1 MSKRPLSIHPPPD
14 GTWLRTVL
22 DAMVE
27 AVLVVDSRGRIALTN
42 GALEAMTTG
51 KVRGRR
57 AKNVIKNEPL
67 RIAMRQARKRGQA
80 SEVRVEA
87 TVHGE
92 QRVFRAQVSPLPKR
106 SGAVAVLHDVTA
118 VEQADRERRDFV
130 ANASHELRTPLTA
143 IRGFAETLIT
153 GGTEDASTRKRFLEA
168 ILRQTLRLQRLAED
182 LATLARSEA
191 AEQPLELGPV
201 DVVEVT
207 RTVVGDFRFF
217 AAAREV
223 ELEVAAPNRRVL
235 ASGDVEALTRVLSNL
250 VENAIQASPPRTSVV
265 VTVRSLRRSV
275 QIAVRDRGKG
285 IAAVH
290 HARIFERFYRVDE
303 GRARS
308 DGGSGLGLAIVKHLV
323 ERMGGTVSVDSAP
336 GRGATFRVELAR
348 ARAKPDASARA
359 ALAERPATRS
369 ESNEATGSRARR
381 PSGRVGP

>member
-1 MSKRPLSIHPPPD
+1 MSKRPISIHPPPD

-250 VENAIQASPPRTSVV
+250 VENAIQASRPRTSVV